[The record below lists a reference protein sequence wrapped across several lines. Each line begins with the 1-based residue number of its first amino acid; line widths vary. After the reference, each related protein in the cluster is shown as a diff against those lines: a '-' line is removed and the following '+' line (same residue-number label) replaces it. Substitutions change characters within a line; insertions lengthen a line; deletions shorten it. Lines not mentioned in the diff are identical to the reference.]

1 MRVAVY
7 ASAFA
12 LGACASTPHQTCGA
26 GERLSVV
33 DTLYFGGAYPG
44 GVVTAE
50 QWQQF
55 VDSIVTPRFPE
66 GLTVLQATGQYRTHA
81 GVIQHEPSWVLQLI
95 HADGAQSEALS
106 VRSARRTGS
115 SSSKSRCSGYARRVV
130 FRSSDGVRGVTRTH
144 RHPKKDFLPLQGGG

>member
-1 MRVAVY
+1 MLAHRGCLRRCAV
-7 ASAFA
+7 
-12 LGACASTPHQTCGA
+12 

-33 DTLYFGGAYPG
+33 DSLYFGGAYPG

-95 HADGAQSEALS
+95 HADGAQSEAAIREIRTAYRKQFEQES
-106 VRSARRTGS
+106 VLRVRTKGCVS
-115 SSSKSRCSGYARRVV
+115 
-130 FRSSDGVRGVTRTH
+130 FE
-144 RHPKKDFLPLQGGG
+144 

>member
-1 MRVAVY
+1 MRRTALQMGVCVLAL
-7 ASAFA
+7 A
-12 LGACASTPHQTCGA
+12 LGACASRLPQTCVV

-33 DTLYFGGAYPG
+33 DSLYFGGAYPG

-66 GLTVLQATGQYRTHA
+66 GLTVLEATGQYRTHA

-95 HADGAQSEALS
+95 HADGAQSEAAIREISTAYRKQFEQES
-106 VRSARRTGS
+106 VLRVRTKGCVS
-115 SSSKSRCSGYARRVV
+115 
-130 FRSSDGVRGVTRTH
+130 FE
-144 RHPKKDFLPLQGGG
+144 

>member
-1 MRVAVY
+1 MRRTALQMGVCVLAL
-7 ASAFA
+7 A
-12 LGACASTPHQTCGA
+12 LGACASRLPQTCVV

-33 DTLYFGGAYPG
+33 DSLYFGGAYPS

-95 HADGAQSEALS
+95 HADGAQSEAAIREIRTAYRKQFEQES
-106 VRSARRTGS
+106 VLRVRTKGCVS
-115 SSSKSRCSGYARRVV
+115 
-130 FRSSDGVRGVTRTH
+130 FE
-144 RHPKKDFLPLQGGG
+144 

>member
-1 MRVAVY
+1 MGVCVLAL
-7 ASAFA
+7 A
-12 LGACASTPHQTCGA
+12 LGACASRLPQTCVV

-33 DTLYFGGAYPG
+33 DSLYFGGAYPS

-95 HADGAQSEALS
+95 HADGAQSEAAIREIRTAYRKQFEQES
-106 VRSARRTGS
+106 VLRVRTKGCVS
-115 SSSKSRCSGYARRVV
+115 
-130 FRSSDGVRGVTRTH
+130 FE
-144 RHPKKDFLPLQGGG
+144 